1 MIVILKDN
9 RLVGNEYSSLN
20 ILGSDSSELHNLLI
34 ELAEDHK
41 DGTPYFLL
49 NYENLIKQTVAQ
61 SNWSETHEAIAIG
74 CSFGFI
80 FGEVNYLPR
89 SLKHSTYTSDIYFI
103 YIYPEYREERKGSL
117 LYSFYEKE
125 LTNMINTRNRQNPS
139 SAYQRASIEV
149 RIPIKHCIKHCAK
162 FWNNNGFQ
170 GNQDSMHL
178 SKFIY
183 LLY

>member
-1 MIVILKDN
+1 MFVIKDN
-9 RLVGNEYSSLN
+9 RLVCNEYSSLN

-49 NYENLIKQTVAQ
+49 NYENLIKQTMSQ

-74 CSFGFI
+74 CTFGFV

-103 YIYPEYREERKGSL
+103 YIHPKYREERKGSL

-125 LTNMINTRNRQNPS
+125 LTNMIKQRIQRKSLS
-139 SAYQRASIEV
+139 SDNRASIEV
-149 RIPIKHCIKHCAK
+149 RIPIKHCIKHCAQ
-162 FWNNNGFQ
+162 FWNKNGFQ
-170 GNQDSMHL
+170 GDKDSMHL

-183 LLY
+183 LMY

>member
-1 MIVILKDN
+1 MFVKDN
-9 RLVGNEYSSLN
+9 RLDGNEYNALN
-20 ILGSDSSELHNLLI
+20 ILGPDSSELHNLLI

-49 NYENLIKQTVAQ
+49 NYENLIKQTLSQ

-74 CSFGFI
+74 SRFGFV

-103 YIYPEYREERKGSL
+103 YIHPKYREERKGSL

-125 LTNMINTRNRQNPS
+125 LTNMIKKRIQQNS
-139 SAYQRASIEV
+139 SSSYHRASIEV

-170 GNQDSMHL
+170 GDQDSMHL

-183 LLY
+183 LMY